1 MFKLAVLLA
10 SLLISGPSDEMFEKL
25 KSAETEQAAAQ
36 AEADIVASWND
47 SGSGT
52 VDLLMER
59 AGIAEQAGDEGLA
72 RSLYDRIVIIAP
84 DYSEG
89 WYRRAALFLRQEN
102 YSEALRDM
110 NETLAVEPRHFP
122 AWTGVAFVLEQLG
135 SRKEALEAYEM
146 ALAIHPHL
154 VPAKRGQ
161 ARLERD
167 TTGTAL

>member
-1 MFKLAVLLA
+1 MFKIAILLGA
-10 SLLISGPSDEMFEKL
+10 LLISGPSDEMFDKL
-25 KSAETEQAAAQ
+25 KGADSEQTAAR

-59 AGIAEQAGDEGLA
+59 AGIAEQAGDEELA
-72 RSLYDRIVIIAP
+72 RALYDRIVIIAP
-84 DYSEG
+84 EYSEG

-122 AWTGVAFVLEQLG
+122 AWTGVGFILEQLG
-135 SRKEALEAYEM
+135 SRKEALDAYET
-146 ALAIHPHL
+146 ALEVHPYL

-161 ARLERD
+161 ARLKRD

>member
-1 MFKLAVLLA
+1 MFKIAILLGA
-10 SLLISGPSDEMFEKL
+10 LLISGPSDEMFDNL
-25 KSAETEQAAAQ
+25 KDAESEQQAAQ

-122 AWTGVAFVLEQLG
+122 AWTGVAYILEELG
-135 SRKEALEAYEM
+135 SRKEALEAYET
-146 ALAIHPHL
+146 ALEIHPYL

-161 ARLERD
+161 ARLEGD